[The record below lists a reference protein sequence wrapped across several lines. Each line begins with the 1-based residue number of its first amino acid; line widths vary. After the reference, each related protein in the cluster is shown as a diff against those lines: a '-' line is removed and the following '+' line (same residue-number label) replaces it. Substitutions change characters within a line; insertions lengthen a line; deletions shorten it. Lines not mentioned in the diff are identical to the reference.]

1 VGTAQHAR
9 CRENAKQ
16 QRIAE
21 GSLTVLPFA
30 AAAPVLHNLQCSMV
44 STSTRVDPPC
54 TCDLC
59 PEQHRLE
66 LTTGPKGLLV
76 SFVGSL
82 PRSSDSRA
90 TTLPC
95 QVLKRVIAAWTKVP
109 ARNVKLHHWVADVE
123 RAHSEQIVGRP
134 LQWLVVPT
142 TVPAGLLHGF
152 E

>member
-1 VGTAQHAR
+1 MQYGIDKYQSGPALHVR
-9 CRENAKQ
+9 
-16 QRIAE
+16 
-21 GSLTVLPFA
+21 SL
-30 AAAPVLHNLQCSMV
+30 
-44 STSTRVDPPC
+44 
-54 TCDLC
+54 
-59 PEQHRLE
+59 HRLE

-95 QVLKRVIAAWTKVP
+95 QALKRVTAAWTKVP
-109 ARNVKLHHWVADVE
+109 ARNVKLHHWVSADVE

-134 LQWLVVPT
+134 LQRLAVAT